1 MCLLSVC
8 DLEVTAIK
16 IIIMFRLRIDE
27 RIKSPVYLYI
37 SGRVIVL
44 LVYICRDLPEL
55 AKHFVMRLLFVEQP
69 VSQAVIGLWVSNR
82 HTK

>member
-44 LVYICRDLPEL
+44 LVYLQG
-55 AKHFVMRLLFVEQP
+55 F
-69 VSQAVIGLWVSNR
+69 
-82 HTK
+82 T